1 MLDFF
6 KALITAVEKMIKA
19 IKELFAALQ
28 GLLSTDPADPT
39 EAA

>member
-6 KALITAVEKMIKA
+6 KALIAAVKKMIEA

-28 GLLSTDPADPT
+28 GLLPADPT